1 MRAAHSLDAMFKLL
15 AMLPADARDAMVRMY
30 CEALESQVGLLRQS
44 LAQGHTQA
52 TMAAAHKIA
61 GAAGMMQDQEV
72 SRAAR
77 DIEAALRASGEEEA
91 LRHWPTMQACAT
103 SSLACLRRT
112 YPAPA

>member
-1 MRAAHSLDAMFKLL
+1 
-15 AMLPADARDAMVRMY
+15 
-30 CEALESQVGLLRQS
+30 
-44 LAQGHTQA
+44 
-52 TMAAAHKIA
+52 
-61 GAAGMMQDQEV
+61 MMQDQEV